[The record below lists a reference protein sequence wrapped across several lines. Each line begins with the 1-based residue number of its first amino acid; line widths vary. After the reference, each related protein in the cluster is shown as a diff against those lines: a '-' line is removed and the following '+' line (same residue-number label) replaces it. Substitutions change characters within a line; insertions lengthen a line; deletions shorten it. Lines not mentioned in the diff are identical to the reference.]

1 MNNEKLIKEVPM
13 VSLEDLVSG
22 ITNHNKLM
30 TAEAAVKDMRTE
42 VDVYKQ
48 RIKFLEEA
56 GNRLAFLMLNGST
69 EEMRQSLTAWRK
81 LVPTK
86 KGDDNE

>member
-1 MNNEKLIKEVPM
+1 MNNKENMKEVPM
-13 VSLEDLVSG
+13 VTLDELVSG

-30 TAEAAVKDMRTE
+30 TAEAAVKNMRTE

-69 EEMRQSLTAWRK
+69 DEMREAVKEWRK

-86 KGDDNE
+86 NDNE

>member
-1 MNNEKLIKEVPM
+1 MHDNNKPVRE
-13 VSLEDLVSG
+13 VSLDDLVAG

-42 VDVYKQ
+42 VDVYKG

-56 GNRLAFLMLNGST
+56 GNRLAFLMLNGTTT
-69 EEMRQSLTAWRK
+69 EMKKALWEWRELNPRK
-81 LVPTK
+81 EN
-86 KGDDNE
+86 NE

>member
-1 MNNEKLIKEVPM
+1 MNNEPIPE
-13 VSLEDLVSG
+13 VSLDDLIAG
-22 ITNHNKLM
+22 ITNHNKLL

-48 RIKFLEEA
+48 RIKFLEEG
-56 GNRLAFLMLNGST
+56 GNNLALLMLNGTTS
-69 EEMRQSLTAWRK
+69 EIRQSIATWRK

-86 KGDDNE
+86 MSEE